1 MKKKPEPVRTINL
14 KLLPTP
20 QQDLLLEKYVEDS
33 MYVHDRAVNAY
44 IESGT
49 TKYIGKKGSMC
60 DFITKE
66 QRAAL
71 KDVLTA
77 EGIFPGNRT
86 HFTSVLGKHGAPKY
100 YLTQIKRMKS
110 KIRYQDKII
119 QKIESSKPDLLK
131 PESIWFNPVNQV
143 ESGRCCMCG
152 TENDLHHQSNEKKY
166 AHEVLCDVCFED
178 YKDYRKSLRELKRCG
193 EMGYLLYPVI
203 VNESECSEALKKLA
217 RSVMEKMSRPEYASG
232 EKTMAFVCPVLTQS
246 NKAFNWE
253 NIIKKIDFEKKIISI
268 KIQKEVEEIR
278 FNGEHYYVNF
288 PKYGFK
294 VEDNKFLRLIH
305 DHININKG
313 NSWIL
318 RGVLPEGKKEYF
330 LSVPVHYHVPDM
342 GFPVGGVVIVSNR
355 SILIHGCGKSRFIKL
370 RNYYL
375 RKTVARQCVSKI
387 KSKNEQLMK
396 ESKKPVPIP
405 KKYSGGNLHNY
416 IRFQNHLLSRKTVQ
430 FIKKLP
436 KGNRKSVLLI
446 DYTGIH
452 ATSEKAKG
460 GYNKVTVPISE
471 LNEQIKH
478 KLIYDGM
485 YAGEIKWTKLKSV
498 LKCPQCD
505 APLPEK
511 GEGNRRLVIRDI
523 LISNINFWKCEKC
536 NYSVNPL
543 IMLAENM
550 LCFEG
555 DAVAEKTN

>member
-1 MKKKPEPVRTINL
+1 MEKNQGPVRSINL

-20 QQDLLLEKYVEDS
+20 QQELLLDKYVEDS

-44 IESGT
+44 IESGKT
-49 TKYIGKKGSMC
+49 AYLGKKGSMC
-60 DFITKE
+60 DFIPKE

-71 KDVLTA
+71 KDMLAA
-77 EGIFPGNRT
+77 EGVFPGNRT

-119 QKIESSKPDLLK
+119 QKFESGNPDLLK
-131 PESIWFNPVNQV
+131 PESVWFNPVNSV

-152 TENDLHHQSNEKKY
+152 TENDLHHQSNEQRY
-166 AHEVLCDVCFED
+166 AHEFLCDVCFED
-178 YKDYRKSLRELKRCG
+178 FKEYRKSLRDLKRCG

-203 VNESECSEALKKLA
+203 VNEGNCSKALKKLA
-217 RSVMEKMSRPEYASG
+217 AGGKKRAL
-232 EKTMAFVCPVLTQS
+232 CPVRTNS

-253 NIIKKIDFEKKIISI
+253 NIIKRIDFEKKVISI
-268 KIQKEVEEIR
+268 KIQKGVEAIQ
-278 FNGEHYYVNF
+278 FNGEHYYLNF

-294 VEDNKFLRLIH
+294 VEENKFLKLVH
-305 DHININKG
+305 DHINLNKG

-318 RGVLPEGKKEYF
+318 RRVLPEGQKEYF
-330 LSVPVHYHVPDM
+330 LCVPTHYHVPDM
-342 GFPVGGVVIVSNR
+342 EFPVGGVVIVSNR
-355 SILIHGCGKSRFIKL
+355 SILVHGYGTSKFIKL

-375 RKTVARQCVSKI
+375 RKTVARQRVSEI

-396 ESKKPVPIP
+396 EGKKPVPIP
-405 KKYSGGNLHNY
+405 KKYSGGNLFNY
-416 IRFQNHLLSRKTVQ
+416 IKFQNHLLSRKTVQ
-430 FIKKLP
+430 ITKKLP
-436 KGNRKSVLLI
+436 RGNGKSVLLI

-460 GYNKVTVPISE
+460 GYNKVIVPITALS
-471 LNEQIKH
+471 EQIKH
-478 KLIYDGM
+478 KLMYEGM
-485 YAGEIKWTKLKSV
+485 YGGEITWNKLKS
-498 LKCPQCD
+498 LKCPQCN

-523 LISNINFWKCEKC
+523 LLSNINFWQCEKC
-536 NYSVNPL
+536 NYSLNPL

-550 LCFEG
+550 LNFEG
-555 DAVAEKTN
+555 ETIAKKTL